1 MGRMSEI
8 NRLTWDD
15 VNLEG
20 RYLVLYT
27 RKKKGGHLTPRRIPM
42 TQRLFEILCRRYA
55 HRDPGKPWVFWHRY
69 WSGRTRESQQGPYR
83 DRSKVMKTLCRQGG
97 IRYFRFHAFKHVG
110 ASLMENHNVS
120 IGTIQRILGHES
132 RITTEIYLH
141 SLGESERA
149 AIQISD
155 QLNEKVSHNKE
166 KEPAPVGVT
175 D

>member
-1 MGRMSEI
+1 
-8 NRLTWDD
+8 
-15 VNLEG
+15 
-20 RYLVLYT
+20 
-27 RKKKGGHLTPRRIPM
+27 
-42 TQRLFEILCRRYA
+42 
-55 HRDPGKPWVFWHRY
+55 
-69 WSGRTRESQQGPYR
+69 
-83 DRSKVMKTLCRQGG
+83 
-97 IRYFRFHAFKHVG
+97 VG